1 MSNYDWTKQFK
12 ALYDKA
18 FALYQKGQR
27 GSETYF
33 DPVES
38 AFLDS
43 IGTTAQ
49 EIYDF
54 AEDASNYS
62 DPDYSTAL
70 LITAAR
76 RDYFLTIQHGKKSGK
91 VVSADQL
98 PAKTDK
104 LEGIEWLP
112 RIIEKACLKLQG
124 EMAFEIMYG
133 CGGDRKFLSAHRIHP
148 ADFLRVVWSAK
159 EDKAVIVEYVK
170 RLSGKST

>member
-1 MSNYDWTKQFK
+1 MNNYEWTKEFK
-12 ALYDKA
+12 SLYDKA
-18 FALYQKGQR
+18 LSLYQEGRR

-33 DPVES
+33 DKGET

-43 IGTTAQ
+43 IGTTPQ

-54 AEDASNYS
+54 AEDAANYG

-76 RDYFLTIQHGKKSGK
+76 RDYFMTIQQGKKSGK

-112 RIIEKACLKLQG
+112 RIIAKAKLKLRG
-124 EMAFEIMYG
+124 EMAPEIMFG
-133 CGGDRKFLSAHRIHP
+133 CGGDRRFLSSHNIHP

-159 EDKAVIVEYVK
+159 DELSVIVEYVK
-170 RLSGKST
+170 QR